1 MTRTTTRRPGA
12 AAFAL
17 LMIILITVGWW
28 ALALWPLGSVEP
40 EWLART
46 RAACFGSSPG
56 GLPALSGWILLIG
69 EPIGMVGFLVAAW
82 GDALREDLRR
92 IRDNRAWR
100 NTVVVVLALIAI
112 GLGAAGRR
120 VAYAA
125 GLTGERPIV
134 AAGVPVATRIDAS
147 SISLV
152 DQHGE
157 TVTLAEVTGG
167 RPTLLTFAFGHCT
180 TVCPAIVHDLR
191 IARTAADRGEI
202 PIIVIS
208 IDPWRDTPSRLPAI
222 AAQWELGAGD
232 RVLSG
237 TVQQVESALDLLQI
251 TRNRDTITGDVEHVA
266 VVMTV
271 DGNGVVT
278 QRLDG
283 GWGRLHELVASLV
296 QSQS

>member
-1 MTRTTTRRPGA
+1 MTSPTSRRPGA

-17 LMIILITVGWW
+17 LMIVLITAGWW
-28 ALALWPLGSVEP
+28 ALALWPLGTIEP

-46 RAACFGSSPG
+46 RAACFGSPRG

-69 EPIGMVGFLVAAW
+69 EPIGMTGFLVAAW

-100 NTVVVVLALIAI
+100 GAAIVVLALLAI

-125 GLTGERPIV
+125 GLSGGAPIV

-147 SISLV
+147 GIALV
-152 DQHGE
+152 DQHG
-157 TVTLAEVTGG
+157 TALTLAEATGG
-167 RPTLLTFAFGHCT
+167 QAALLTFAFGHCT

-191 IARTAADRGEI
+191 IARTAANGNRV
-202 PIIVIS
+202 PILVIT
-208 IDPWRDTPSRLPAI
+208 IDPWRDTPARLRTI
-222 AAQWELGAGD
+222 ATQWELGAGD

-237 TVQQVESALDLLQI
+237 SIEQVNAALDLLRI
-251 TRNRDTITGDVEHVA
+251 IRHRDTTTGDVEHVA
-266 VVMTV
+266 VVMAI
-271 DGNGVVT
+271 DAHGVVT

-283 GWGRLHELVASLV
+283 GWGRLRELITSVTDT
-296 QSQS
+296 QT

>member
-1 MTRTTTRRPGA
+1 MTSPTSRRPGA

-17 LMIILITVGWW
+17 LMIVLITAGWW
-28 ALALWPLGSVEP
+28 ALALWPLGTIEP

-46 RAACFGSSPG
+46 RAACFGSPRG

-69 EPIGMVGFLVAAW
+69 EPIGMTGFLVAAW

-100 NTVVVVLALIAI
+100 GAAIVVLALLAI

-125 GLTGERPIV
+125 GLSGGAPIV

-147 SISLV
+147 GITLV
-152 DQHGE
+152 DQHG
-157 TVTLAEVTGG
+157 TALTLAEATGG
-167 RPTLLTFAFGHCT
+167 QAALLTFAFGHCT

-191 IARTAADRGEI
+191 IARTAANGNRV
-202 PIIVIS
+202 PILVIT
-208 IDPWRDTPSRLPAI
+208 IDPWRDTPARLRTI
-222 AAQWELGAGD
+222 ATQWELGAGD

-237 TVQQVESALDLLQI
+237 SIEQVNAALDLLRI
-251 TRNRDTITGDVEHVA
+251 IRHRDTTTGDVEHVA
-266 VVMTV
+266 VVMAI
-271 DGNGVVT
+271 DAHGVVT

-283 GWGRLHELVASLV
+283 GWGRLRELITSVTDT
-296 QSQS
+296 QT